1 MISVVIPLYNKE
13 RSIENT
19 LNSVLNQSFED
30 FEILVINDGS
40 TDNSANVV
48 KNVADNRIRLI
59 EKKNGGVSSAR
70 NLGIQEAK
78 YDWIAFLDADDYWL
92 SNHLSNAAKVIKNLS
107 NVFVISTGFGR
118 ANKDR
123 NIFKKFQVA
132 KDGFY
137 DFFEASL
144 EIDFATNS
152 SAIFFNKKRF
162 NDFYFDEKLTKGEDT
177 RFWENLGKE
186 ENFYFIS
193 DITSLYIDDAENK
206 AIYRHHDLNNTHTF
220 TLNTKNIVSI
230 SQKKYYKRLISNSIF
245 LVVRKEEKL
254 SDILNI
260 YRKHTRFLGL
270 IGPFEFVFHVLKKK
284 IIK

>member
-13 RSIENT
+13 KSIENT
-19 LNSVLNQSFED
+19 LDSVLHQSFEN

-48 KNVADNRIRLI
+48 KSIADTRIRLI
-59 EKKNGGVSSAR
+59 DKENGGVSSAR
-70 NLGIQEAK
+70 NLGIQKAK
-78 YDWIAFLDADDYWL
+78 YDWIAFLDADDYWF
-92 SNHLSNAAKVIKNLS
+92 NDHLANAAKVIKNLN

-118 ANKDR
+118 AKKDR
-123 NIFKKFQVA
+123 NIFKKFHVD

-144 EIDFATNS
+144 EIDFVTNS

-162 NDFYFDEKLTKGEDT
+162 QDFYFDEKLTKGEDT

-186 ENFYFIS
+186 EMFYFIS

-220 TLNTKNIVSI
+220 TLNTENIVLNH
-230 SQKKYYKRLISNSIF
+230 QKKYYKRLISNSIF

-254 SDILNI
+254 SDILKI
-260 YRKHTRFLGL
+260 YRKHAHFLGL
-270 IGPFEFVFHVLKKK
+270 IGPFEFIFHVFKKK